1 MITLNCLA
9 SGSTGNC
16 YVLGAGGEKLLIEC
30 GIPIKQIKI
39 GLDFDISAVQGCI
52 VTHHH
57 QDHAKSVSDIQKMGI
72 PCWLPYLDEPY
83 LDEDPKPMKYQFGVF
98 TVTAVPLFKD
108 HWLHTNGDGSECPVY
123 GFLIDAEGHRIAY
136 FTDYEYLPMRFTKP
150 PINAFLIACNHD
162 DDMEQDSGKFLHSV
176 TGHSSLK
183 TVCGIIDAN
192 KTAMLT
198 DIILC
203 HISRDADPDRMIEEV
218 RIHADPWTNVYAAA
232 PGITTTISAFPF

>member
-1 MITLNCLA
+1 MLTLKCLA

-16 YVLGAGGEKLLIEC
+16 YVLDAGGEKLLIDC

-39 GLDFDISAVQGCI
+39 GLEFDISSVQGCI
-52 VTHHH
+52 VSHHH
-57 QDHAKSVSDIQKMGI
+57 QDHAKSVADLQRMGI
-72 PCWLPYLDEPY
+72 PCLLPYLDEK
-83 LDEDPKPMKYQFGVF
+83 PKVAKYQFGIF
-98 TVTAVPLFKD
+98 TVTAVPLYKE

-123 GFLIDAEGHRIAY
+123 GYLIDAEGRRIAY
-136 FTDYEYLPMRFTKP
+136 VTDSLYLPYKFTKP
-150 PINAFLIACNHD
+150 PVNAFLIACNHD
-162 DDMEQDSGKFLHSV
+162 DSMEQDSGKFLHSV
-176 TGHSSLK
+176 TGHSSLN

-192 KTAMLT
+192 KTALLT

-232 PGITTTISAFPF
+232 PGLTTTISAFPF